1 MYSFTASEAKIQ
13 FGEVISKAMR
23 EPVSITK
30 NGRPTV
36 VVMSYEDFNA
46 IEELKLQNLKLI
58 LAKSIAQAENGQLH
72 DMDDVFSDLTPDELE
87 QARGL
92 A

>member
-1 MYSFTASEAKIQ
+1 MHSFTASEAKIL

-30 NGRPTV
+30 NGRPAV

-58 LAKSIAQAENGQLH
+58 LAKSITQAENGQLH
-72 DMDDVFSDLTPDELE
+72 DMDDVFSDLTPDELNPPG
-87 QARGL
+87 GL